1 MTEDTHRAQVTAARK
16 AASGELLQ
24 VHAAAEFAGWRLR
37 MVDTGKDGAQVW
49 TFDRNDRA
57 HSTLDRVL
65 VHVVGA
71 DAERGEIAS
80 LFCIPPHM
88 IGEGATG
95 AVVTRV
101 VTRLGIDEFVSEA
114 RRTDFDWMG
123 AFEFVWPAFAG

>member
-1 MTEDTHRAQVTAARK
+1 MATTNRAQVTAARK
-16 AASGELLQ
+16 AVSGELLQ

-57 HSTLDRVL
+57 HSTLDRVM

-71 DAERGEIAS
+71 DAEGD
-80 LFCIPPHM
+80 
-88 IGEGATG
+88 GGA
-95 AVVTRV
+95 VTRV